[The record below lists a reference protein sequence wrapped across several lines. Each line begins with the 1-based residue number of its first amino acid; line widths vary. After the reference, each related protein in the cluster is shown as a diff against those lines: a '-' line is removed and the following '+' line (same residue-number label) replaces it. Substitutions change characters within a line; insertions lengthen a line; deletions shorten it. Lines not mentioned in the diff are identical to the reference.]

1 MNATITD
8 KLISI
13 LAYITF
19 GMFSIVWLIF
29 ANVTKKRISPF
40 LSFNIYQAIFVSVI
54 FAVISLI
61 YGIAINLLSVI
72 PFIGTLAKKFD
83 IFFNATP
90 MYFSCTISGLF
101 VTIFLIYLVLM
112 VLVNQRPYVPIVS
125 DIINSNFGG

>member
-8 KLISI
+8 KFVSI

-29 ANVTKKRISPF
+29 ANVTRRRISPF

-61 YGIAINLLSVI
+61 YGIAINLLSVVPI
-72 PFIGTLAKKFD
+72 IGTLAKKFD

-101 VTIFLIYLVLM
+101 VTMFLMYLVLM
-112 VLVNQRPYVPIVS
+112 VLASQKPYVPIVS